1 MNTITE
7 SQKRM
12 LKLMGLNEQIKPSQE
27 PKTIESLITYLEEV
41 GSEFDD
47 KTVKDFLT
55 EPDNKE
61 IYNKLLGIFSADVA
75 DDIINNIRKL
85 NMTKLNVAIAE
96 AKLNNDEELFKL
108 LTTFKTVG
116 TPIS

>member
-47 KTVKDFLT
+47 ETIKDFLT
-55 EPDNKE
+55 DADNKE
-61 IYNKLLGIFSADVA
+61 IYEKLLGIFSAEVA
-75 DDIINNIRKL
+75 GDIVNNLRKM
-85 NMTKLNVAIAE
+85 NMTTLNVAIAE

-108 LTTFKTVG
+108 LTTFKTVS

>member
-12 LKLMGLNEQIKPSQE
+12 LKLMGLNEQIKPSQQ
-27 PKTIESLITYLEEV
+27 PKTIESLITYLEEI

-47 KTVKDFLT
+47 ETIKDFLT
-55 EPDNKE
+55 DTDNKE
-61 IYNKLLGIFSADVA
+61 IYEKLLGVFSAEVA
-75 DDIINNIRKL
+75 EDIVNNLRKM
-85 NMTKLNVAIAE
+85 NMTTLNVAIAE

-108 LTTFKTVG
+108 LKTFKTVS

>member
-27 PKTIESLITYLEEV
+27 PRTIESLITYLEEV

-47 KTVKDFLT
+47 ETVKDFLKN
-55 EPDNKE
+55 PDNKE
-61 IYNKLLGIFSADVA
+61 IYDKLLGIFSADVA
-75 DDIINNIRKL
+75 EDILNNIRKL
-85 NMTKLNVAIAE
+85 NMTTLNVAIAE
-96 AKLNNDEELFKL
+96 AKLNNDDELFKL
-108 LTTFKTVG
+108 LNTFKTVG

>member
-27 PKTIESLITYLEEV
+27 PKTIESLVSYLEEV

-47 KTVKDFLT
+47 ETIKNFLT
-55 EPDNKE
+55 DTENKE
-61 IYNKLLGIFSADVA
+61 IYEKLLGIFSGEVA
-75 DDIINNIRKL
+75 DDIINNLRKM
-85 NMTKLNVAIAE
+85 NMTTLNVAIAE
-96 AKLNNDEELFKL
+96 AKLNDDDKLFKL
-108 LTTFKTVG
+108 LKIFKTVG
-116 TPIS
+116 TLIS

>member
-47 KTVKDFLT
+47 ETIKDFLT
-55 EPDNKE
+55 DADNKE
-61 IYNKLLGIFSADVA
+61 IYEKLLGIFSAEVA
-75 DDIINNIRKL
+75 EDIVNNLRKM
-85 NMTKLNVAIAE
+85 NMTTLNVAIAE

-108 LTTFKTVG
+108 LTTFKTVS